1 MSGADVIAVAP
12 RSAGAAPD
20 SEPSDAS
27 AGEPVRRL
35 SLSGLTTGGRV
46 VVGIAI
52 LGLLVSIATF
62 LVSPLNA
69 NLRYELGVKFV
80 SAHSAAET
88 FSHRPLAFRLL
99 LDGMSRL
106 AEPVS
111 FGMTSYEVA
120 IRLIGLILAA
130 GAGILLWLGLRARD
144 VTAPGLNAV
153 VAVAAVVFMGTIF
166 SLEPDWMAV
175 VFATAGVGVALLGRG
190 RLAWPLASLASLL
203 FVAAAGMKLITVLT
217 ALIGLLVVAVLD
229 RRQVVRTM
237 IGSIVVGL
245 FYIGA
250 TVLWAPWEITWLI
263 DIQLLTPS
271 LTERLVA
278 DGPTF
283 LLESVVRWPALLIFP
298 AAVVLA
304 GRFERLILIVALLLA
319 WGPIVLQAQ
328 YFGYHGAPLSVVAT
342 VAAFRALRHRV
353 TPAVA
358 AGLVAVVL
366 EAGVLTAAAAIWRT
380 GYVWALALIA
390 IVAMLLATGW
400 ALRVRHRRV
409 VAGPGRL
416 LLTACATLALLL
428 PAMTP
433 FTSQLLRSSPDGDVT
448 AVQLG
453 RPIRHEVIARDV
465 RTRIGGP
472 DVPVTYL
479 TGGYWAYYL
488 RNPTVCR
495 YPSPLFLQ
503 RTQYTRKHVGSP
515 SYAENLAC
523 LSEPSS
529 RWLIIDDSWIS
540 IGKTAPEVQAAI
552 RTEWD
557 CANAFETGGLKVC
570 PRR

>member
-1 MSGADVIAVAP
+1 MSGADVITVA
-12 RSAGAAPD
+12 RRAADAAPD
-20 SEPSDAS
+20 PEPSNAS
-27 AGEPVRRL
+27 AGWLSKRL
-35 SLSGLTTGGRV
+35 SLPELTTGGRV
-46 VVGIAI
+46 VLGIVL
-52 LGLLVSIATF
+52 LGLVVSIVTF

-69 NLRYELGVKFV
+69 NLRYELGVKLV

-111 FGMTSYEVA
+111 FGMSSYEVVV
-120 IRLIGLILAA
+120 RLIGLLLAA

-144 VTAPGLNAV
+144 VTTPGLHAV
-153 VAVAAVVFMGTIF
+153 IAVAAVVFMGTIF

-175 VFATAGVGVALLGRG
+175 VFATAGVGVALLGRD
-190 RLAWPLASLASLL
+190 RLAWPLAVLASLL
-203 FVAAAGMKLITVLT
+203 FVASAGMKLITVLT

-229 RRQVVRTM
+229 RRQVVRTI

-245 FYIGA
+245 LYIGA
-250 TVLWAPWEITWLI
+250 TALWAPWEITWLI

-271 LTERLVA
+271 LTDRLIS

-298 AAVVLA
+298 AAVILA
-304 GRFERLILIVALLLA
+304 GRFERLILIAALLLA
-319 WGPIVLQAQ
+319 WGPIVFQAQ
-328 YFGYHGAPLSVVAT
+328 YFGYHGAAVSVVSA
-342 VAAFRALRHRV
+342 VAAFRALRNRV

-358 AGLVAVVL
+358 ACIVAVVV
-366 EAGVLTAAAAIWRT
+366 EAGVLTAASAIWRS
-380 GYVWALALIA
+380 GFVWALAVIA
-390 IVAMLLATGW
+390 IVVALLAIGW
-400 ALRVRHRRV
+400 ALRVRDRGV
-409 VAGPGRL
+409 VAGPTRL
-416 LLTACATLALLL
+416 LMTACATIALLF

-433 FTSQLLRSSPDGDVT
+433 FASQLLRTSPDGDVT
-448 AVQLG
+448 AVALG
-453 RPIRHEVIARDV
+453 GPIRHEDTARRV

-503 RTQYTRKHVGSP
+503 RTQYTRRHVDSP
-515 SYAENLAC
+515 SYADNLAC

-529 RWLIIDDSWIS
+529 RWLIIDDTWIS
-540 IGKTAPEVQAAI
+540 IAKTAPEVQAAI
-552 RTEWD
+552 KTEWD
-557 CANAFETGGLKVC
+557 CAHSFETGGLEVC